1 MKSQVVN
8 EAGLFAEQNGLDDRV
23 LLHRDAHRLRL
34 SGWRGASST
43 CILVHVC
50 FVLTV
55 LTRGGSQIPWNEL
68 NCGRVCVLVVVDEVL
83 EICEGVQ
90 QLLPSRVE
98 QVQPLVV
105 HSDDQ
110 EHRLR
115 LRLRLL
121 LRLRVAR
128 GARVA
133 PAHRVAR
140 EERGAVEGQVSAVRQ
155 EHQGQ
160 LLLAHRARRA
170 VARPQLLHQLLIC
183 LRQIL
188 DQGLHFY
195 LTGQMLNGQNGP
207 AVLRI
212 RHEELLELLFVLEAF
227 ALFGVQR
234 PQQQSAVVHYVS
246 VLTAVERA
254 AVVFCCLHKQEVL

>member
-68 NCGRVCVLVVVDEVL
+68 NCGRVCVLVVVDDVL
-83 EICEGVQ
+83 EIGEGVQ

-98 QVQPLVV
+98 QVQTLVV

-110 EHRLR
+110 ED
-115 LRLRLL
+115 RLRLL
-121 LRLRVAR
+121 ILLVLLLRLVVRVR
-128 GARVA
+128 SG
-133 PAHRVAR
+133 HRVAR
-140 EERGAVEGQVSAVRQ
+140 EERGAVEGQVSAVRE
-155 EHQGQ
+155 EHERE
-160 LLLAHRARRA
+160 LLLAHLA
-170 VARPQLLHQLLIC
+170 
-183 LRQIL
+183 
-188 DQGLHFY
+188 
-195 LTGQMLNGQNGP
+195 
-207 AVLRI
+207 
-212 RHEELLELLFVLEAF
+212 
-227 ALFGVQR
+227 
-234 PQQQSAVVHYVS
+234 
-246 VLTAVERA
+246 
-254 AVVFCCLHKQEVL
+254 